1 MLSFL
6 YSPLVVLVGALL
18 GGALA
23 WWSYWRTAP
32 PLAAGPRTAL
42 TALRTT
48 TFALLAFL
56 LAGPIV
62 RRMAD
67 TPRPATV
74 AVVLDRSASMALH
87 AGTGALP
94 GRLDAFAETM
104 TRDDGTEIA
113 TARFD
118 FDRVARSVVR
128 FDSSDGSARARFDGP
143 RTDLARA
150 LDAPATRL
158 AGRNLQAIVLVTDG
172 RVTAGRSPL
181 AVADRLGV
189 PVFVVALGDTARR
202 RDVSIAA
209 VVANRRV
216 LPGAPQPV
224 EVRVRGVGA
233 RAGESATV
241 TLRLNGV
248 VVGTQTVALPEGDGE
263 VPVAFD
269 YVPPASGAV
278 RLDATV
284 TPISGEATAANNA
297 RSASADVQATR
308 RRVLLLAGAPDPDVA
323 AFRTALD
330 ADAALD
336 VTVRIQRAPGQFY
349 DAAAPDPA
357 DFDVAVLLGAP
368 GPATDDALLARM
380 AAAPRLGLVVV
391 AGTRTDWGRL
401 ASVLGETLPASLTAG
416 AERDVRVRV
425 ADGAAAHPALTGVAS
440 LDVLPSLPA
449 LRLATSGPSLS
460 PAARVLLEGT
470 GGEPIVVAERRGRR
484 RAVLVT
490 ASAWWRWRQL
500 PEAQADLA
508 TVFPALVSRWV
519 AFAASDAAPDVQIQ
533 STEPVYGD
541 GEPVTFDAQVV
552 GDEGAG
558 VEDATVEV
566 TVSGPVARTL
576 AMRPIGAGRYALDAG
591 ALPPGTYRYT
601 GRATRSGAVLG
612 TDRGAFE
619 VGSTPAET
627 ADPTADLPLLRAL
640 AEATGGA
647 VVRPD
652 SLDALRRRFETS
664 PAFAPSLVAGE
675 DETTLF
681 DRWPLFALLVLLLTA
696 EWALRKKAGMA

>member
-1 MLSFL
+1 MLTFL
-6 YSPLVVLVGALL
+6 FSPLIALVGALV

-32 PLAAGPRTAL
+32 PLAAGPRAAL
-42 TALRTT
+42 TLMRTL

-56 LAGPIV
+56 LAGPIL
-62 RRMAD
+62 RRVAS

-87 AGTGALP
+87 AGTATLP
-94 GRLDAFAETM
+94 ARLDAFAATLK
-104 TRDDGTEIA
+104 RDDGA
-113 TARFD
+113 DLGVARFA
-118 FDRVARSVVR
+118 FDRTARSVNR
-128 FDSSDGSARARFDGP
+128 FDSAVARFDGP
-143 RTDLARA
+143 RTDVARA

-158 AGRNLQAIVLVTDG
+158 AGRNLQGVVLVTDG

-181 AVADRLGV
+181 AVAERLGV
-189 PVFVVALGDTARR
+189 PVFVVAVGDTLRR
-202 RDVSIAA
+202 RDVAVSA

-224 EVRVRGVGA
+224 EVRVRAVGA
-233 RAGESATV
+233 SPGETATV
-241 TLRLNGV
+241 TLRLNGA
-248 VVGTQTVALPEGDGE
+248 VVGTQTVTLPDGDGE

-269 YVPPASGAV
+269 YTPPASGAV

-284 TPISGEATAANNA
+284 TPISGEATPANNT
-297 RSASADVQATR
+297 RSTTADVQTAR
-308 RRVLLLAGAPDPDVA
+308 RRVLLLAAAPDPDVA
-323 AFRTALD
+323 AFRAALD

-336 VTVRIQRAPGQFY
+336 VTVRVQRAPGQFY
-349 DAAAPDPA
+349 DGPAPDPA
-357 DFDVAVLLGAP
+357 DFDVAVLLGVP

-380 AAAPRLGLVVV
+380 AAQPRLGLVVV
-391 AGTRTDWGRL
+391 AGTLTDYGRL
-401 ASVLGETLPASLTAG
+401 AATLGPLLPASVSAG
-416 AERDVRVRV
+416 GEREVRVRV
-425 ADGAAAHPALTGVAS
+425 RDGATAHPALTGVAS

-470 GGEPIVVAERRGRR
+470 GGEPVVVAERRGRR
-484 RAVLVT
+484 RAVFVA

-500 PEAQADLA
+500 PEAQASLG
-508 TVFPALVSRWV
+508 TVFPSLVSRWV

-533 STEPVYGD
+533 STDTVFGD
-541 GEPVTFDAQVV
+541 GEPVTFDAQLV

-566 TVSGPVARTL
+566 AISGPVTRTL

-601 GRATRSGAVLG
+601 GRATRGGAVLG
-612 TDRGAFE
+612 TDGGTFS

-627 ADPTADLPLLRAL
+627 ADPSADLPLLRAL
-640 AEATGGA
+640 ADATGGA
-647 VVRPD
+647 LLRPSDLD
-652 SLDALRRRFETS
+652 SLRRRLETS
-664 PAFAPSLVAGE
+664 PAFAPSIVAGE
-675 DETTLF
+675 TEASLF
-681 DRWPLFALLVLLLTA
+681 DRWPFFAVLLVLLTA
-696 EWALRKKAGMA
+696 EWALRKRAGMA